1 MSRVLVVEKTGNIQA
16 LLKER
21 FSADHISV
29 DSVPFVAGVLERIK
43 TQGARGSS
51 DP

>member
-1 MSRVLVVEKTGNIQA
+1 MSRVLVVEKTGHIQA

>member
-1 MSRVLVVEKTGNIQA
+1 MSRVLVVEKTGHIQA

-29 DSVPFVAGVLERIK
+29 DSVPFVAGVLEIK